1 MTAVEQLLSIAK
13 AEVGYLEKKTNS
25 NLDSK
30 TANAGSANYT
40 KYARDLDNLGAFSG
54 KVNGYAWCASFVTWC
69 FYKAFGLTKWSK
81 MTGIP
86 VGGNGASCT
95 SCVSYYKKVGR
106 FYTSSPKAGDQIFFK
121 TADGTAYAHTGIVY
135 KVSGNRVY
143 TYEGNT
149 SGASGV
155 VANGGGVVAKDYA
168 LSYARIGGYGRPDY
182 SLATST
188 TTAATTAT
196 KTTTTTTTTT
206 TKKEEDDIMTGDQI
220 VAALQNN
227 PKFGALVLSA
237 LQTELDKGGVS
248 PAIQT
253 ELNAA
258 KQYGITDGTKPTRYV
273 TRAQAAVMAK
283 RAMEKVS
290 K

>member
-1 MTAVEQLLSIAK
+1 MTAVEQVLAIAK
-13 AEVGYLEKKTNS
+13 AEVGYLEKASNR

-40 KYARDLDNLGAFSG
+40 KYARDLDNLSAFSG
-54 KVNGYAWCASFVTWC
+54 KVNGYAWCASFVAWC
-69 FYKAFGLTKWSK
+69 FYKAFGLALWSK

-86 VGGNGASCT
+86 VGGSGASCT
-95 SCVSYYKKVGR
+95 SCVSYYKKAGR
-106 FYTSSPKAGDQIFFK
+106 FHTSNPQPGDQIFFK
-121 TADGTAYAHTGIVY
+121 TTDGTAYAHTGLVY
-135 KVSGNRVY
+135 KVSSSRVY

-182 SLATST
+182 SVTSVLTST
-188 TTAATTAT
+188 ST
-196 KTTTTTTTTT
+196 KTATTTTTT
-206 TKKEEDDIMTGDQI
+206 TKEDDDIMTGDQI
-220 VAALQNN
+220 IAALQGNS
-227 PKFGALVLSA
+227 KLGSLILSA
-237 LQTELDKGGVS
+237 LQTELGKGSISAGVK
-248 PAIQT
+248 T
-253 ELNAA
+253 ELEAA
-258 KQYGITDGTKPTRYV
+258 KSYGITDGSNPTQYV

-283 RAMEKVS
+283 RALEAAK